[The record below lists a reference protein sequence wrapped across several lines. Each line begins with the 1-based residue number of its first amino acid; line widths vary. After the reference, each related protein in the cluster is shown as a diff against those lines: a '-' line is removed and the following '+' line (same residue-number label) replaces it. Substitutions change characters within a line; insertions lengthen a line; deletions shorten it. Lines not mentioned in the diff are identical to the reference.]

1 MNPTDV
7 GFSKMGIDTAQRHVF
22 LCVGPDCCSESHG
35 LETWEVL
42 KERIKRLGI
51 PVLRSKAAC
60 FRICCKGPWM
70 LIYPEGIWYGEVTPA
85 RCERIIEEHL
95 IGNAPIRQWIVREH
109 PLGA

>member
-1 MNPTDV
+1 MNPTDA
-7 GFSKMGIDTAQRHVF
+7 GFSKMGISNARRHVF

-42 KERIKRLGI
+42 KERIKKLGI

-60 FRICCKGPWM
+60 FRICCRGPWM

-95 IGNAPIRQWIVREH
+95 IGNAPIQEWIVREH
-109 PLGA
+109 LLAE